1 MIENKL
7 IVAIELGSSKIS
19 GAVGQKY
26 PDGSL
31 KVWAYASTPSSMCI
45 HHGVVYNLDKTAN
58 AIVEVIN
65 KLETTLDNVV
75 NRVFIGYNGKSLR
88 SVPITVQ
95 RDLGEEIVITTEIID
110 GMELEAESAL
120 FGDYQLLQM
129 ESAEYVADNKKS
141 TELDPIGV
149 AAHHLE
155 GRYQNIVIKSQVMKF
170 LVQCFKTASIDISD
184 GFVTPISL
192 ANSVLTNEE
201 KRQGCALVDYGADT
215 TTVSIY
221 KNGFLRYLRVL
232 PMGSDLITKDIIRL
246 LQVER
251 NDAEMLKKTYGLY
264 NLVDNKDKEEKV
276 RINEKDIVLKEL
288 GEIIDARNEEIL
300 LNVAHQVRNA
310 GFGDSLFAG
319 LVITGGGS
327 NLRKIEAAIQ
337 QIFPL
342 MRTPRFVKQAPFNVS
357 WANSEWEEED
367 GTQVSLLSLL
377 SQGDEECCEKKITEE
392 LILSIAPGQEHSLKP
407 GNLFDDKGESAQIER
422 DRKAFQER
430 EAAKEAE
437 AVKAKSKTP
446 SRFMRM
452 ITNMLNAGDEF
463 FKDEQ

>member
-1 MIENKL
+1 MGVNKL

-31 KVWAYASTPSSMCI
+31 KVWAYASTPSFMCI

-65 KLETTLDNVV
+65 KLEITLNNVI

-88 SVPITVQ
+88 SIPITIQ
-95 RDLGEEIVITTEIID
+95 RELDEANVITPDIID
-110 GMELEAESAL
+110 DMELEAENML
-120 FGDYQLLQM
+120 LEEFQLLQM
-129 ESAEYVADNKKS
+129 ESAEYVADYKNS

-170 LVQCFKTASIDISD
+170 LVQCFKLASIEISD

-192 ANSVLTNEE
+192 ANSILTNEE
-201 KRQGCALVDYGADT
+201 KRQGCLLVDYGADT

-232 PMGSDLITKDIIRL
+232 PMGSDLITKDIMRL
-246 LQVER
+246 LQMER
-251 NDAEMLKKTYGLY
+251 DDAEMLKTTYGLY
-264 NLVDNKDKEEKV
+264 NLVDNKEKEEKV
-276 RINEKDIVLKEL
+276 RVKDKNIILKEL
-288 GEIIDARNEEIL
+288 GEIIDARNEEIM

-319 LVITGGGS
+319 IVMTGGGS
-327 NLRKIEAAIQ
+327 NLRKLESVIH

-342 MRTPRFVKQAPFNVS
+342 MCTPRFVKQPPFRVS
-357 WANSEWEEED
+357 WANPVWENNN

-377 SQGDEECCEKKITEE
+377 ALGDEECCEKRIDEE
-392 LILSIAPGQEHSLKP
+392 LMLSITPEQEQSLKP

-422 DRKAFQER
+422 DRKAIEER
-430 EAAKEAE
+430 EAAKEIE
-437 AVKAKSKTP
+437 AVEKKSKTP
-446 SRFMRM
+446 SRFMKILNLM
-452 ITNMLNAGDEF
+452 INAGDEF